1 MKCAD
6 ARTELLT
13 AEPAELEGIG
23 ASPLAEHIRGCDRC
37 RAAARVI
44 LDQQAALAQAL
55 VAAAR
60 PAHTADQ
67 AADAV
72 LAVVVGEDASPGS
85 QKADAPEAGAGGGAG
100 SHVIPLDT
108 ARRWAARRV
117 TSWRAWV
124 PVALAAGLTAV
135 LLVARPRQDW
145 HVPAPEGAPAPTQVA
160 VSAPPGKNVVVFGT
174 RNPDIK
180 VIWFYSSKD

>member
-6 ARTELLT
+6 AQGALLT
-13 AEPAELEGIG
+13 ADPAELEGIG

-44 LDQQAALAQAL
+44 LDEQAALAEAL
-55 VAAAR
+55 AEAGR
-60 PAHTADQ
+60 SDRTADQ

-72 LAVVVGEDASPGS
+72 LAVVAGEGVPRQS
-85 QKADAPEAGAGGGAG
+85 QDVDPPEAHAGLEAGAR
-100 SHVIPLDT
+100 VVTLD
-108 ARRWAARRV
+108 AVRRRAARRAM
-117 TSWRAWV
+117 SWRLWA
-124 PVALAAGLTAV
+124 PVALAAALAAV
-135 LLVARPRQDW
+135 LLARPRYDW
-145 HVPAPEGAPAPTQVA
+145 QVPAPGTGRPTTQVA

-180 VIWFYSSKD
+180 VIWFYGSKD

>member
-37 RAAARVI
+37 RAAARMI

-55 VAAAR
+55 VAAGR

-72 LAVVVGEDASPGS
+72 LAVVAGDDTSPGS
-85 QKADAPEAGAGGGAG
+85 QEADPPEAGAGRGARAR
-100 SHVIPLDT
+100 VVPLDT
-108 ARRWAARRV
+108 ARRWAARRAMNWRLWAPV
-117 TSWRAWV
+117 TLAA
-124 PVALAAGLTAV
+124 ALAAV
-135 LLVARPRQDW
+135 LLAWPRYDWQVPPPAR
-145 HVPAPEGAPAPTQVA
+145 AAAPTQVA

-180 VIWFYSSKD
+180 VIWFYGNKD